1 MGKHKISKFNILALT
16 LLVLALGPF
25 LGFSALAQ
33 MGESRVRAV
42 PAKKITQADREAAAE
57 RFKAAKADGC
67 TDPGA
72 GCAVAV
78 QGGTPDYF
86 GVANW
91 ANSPIL
97 TKFMDKLPGLGPA
110 GANLLGQYI
119 PVAKPDIV
127 TYPGSDYYE
136 ISVVEYNEK
145 MHTQLPATRLRGY
158 VQTNLGTNTAV
169 CGAAG
174 QPACTSGGTTLWR
187 PTRCITWDPSSSAQ
201 KDRPVRI
208 KFTNDLPT
216 GAAGKLFLPGGQDHH
231 GRWPSFLQVPA
242 ASRATSRRFARAPPA
257 PPGES
262 RRR

>member
-1 MGKHKISKFNILALT
+1 MGGQKNRDIKLGKQKISIINILALT
-16 LLVLALGPF
+16 LFVLALGPF
-25 LGFSALAQ
+25 SGFRALAQ
-33 MGESRVRAV
+33 VGESRVRAV

-57 RFKAAKADGC
+57 RSKAAKAKAALSLA
-67 TDPGA
+67 PA
-72 GCAVAV
+72 AAVTV

-86 GVANW
+86 GIANW

-158 VQTNLGTNTAV
+158 VQTNLGTNTAA
-169 CGAAG
+169 CGA
-174 QPACTSGGTTLWR
+174 PASPPARWRTTLWR
-187 PTRCITWDPSSSAQ
+187 PTRCITSA
-201 KDRPVRI
+201 P
-208 KFTNDLPT
+208 
-216 GAAGKLFLPGGQDHH
+216 
-231 GRWPSFLQVPA
+231 
-242 ASRATSRRFARAPPA
+242 
-257 PPGES
+257 
-262 RRR
+262 